1 MCAMKRLILLAA
13 SLITWAMVPVATQ
26 TPAVATPAPAVP
38 ELQFES
44 VPDPLTLPPDIHFG
58 EIAGIA
64 TNSKGNVFVFS
75 RGNVTGPAYMT
86 QAAQLL
92 EFDPKGKFV
101 REVGKGNF
109 ALAYAHAVRI
119 DKQDNIWIVDKGSN
133 MILKMNPQGRVVW
146 VFGRRGESSHLDVPP
161 DYASQLTSILERAGV
176 AITRPPNNNPRN
188 PLPVHRDNVFNQPT
202 DVAWDSQGNSYFSDG
217 YVNSRV
223 AKVNAK
229 GEWVASWGSL
239 GTGPGQFDT
248 PHGIAVSP
256 KDEIYVADRGNR
268 RVQVLD
274 TNGKY
279 LREFIIDVPVDTK
292 RGKIVYGAE
301 APNAKTGSQAP
312 GAPDALCMTPGPN
325 PVLFVGDLYPSRI
338 YKVSLEGKVL
348 GVYGQPG
355 RNLGEFGWIHAI
367 ACPSENEIW
376 VGELINWRVQKLVTK
391 KGATATK

>member
-1 MCAMKRLILLAA
+1 MSAMKRLLLAVSFA
-13 SLITWAMVPVATQ
+13 AWFMAPVATQ
-26 TPAVATPAPAVP
+26 TPAVP

-58 EIAGIA
+58 EVAGVA
-64 TNSKGNVFVFS
+64 VNSKGHVFVFS
-75 RGNVTGPAYMT
+75 RGNVSGPAYMT

-101 REVGKGNF
+101 REIGKNNF

-161 DYASQLTSILERAGV
+161 DYPSQLSGILERAGV

-202 DVAWDSQGNSYFSDG
+202 DVAWDSQGNSYFTDG

-239 GTGPGQFDT
+239 GNGPGQFDT
-248 PHGIAVSP
+248 PHGIAVGP
-256 KDEIYVADRGNR
+256 KDEIFVADRGNR
-268 RVQVLD
+268 RIQVLD
-274 TNGKY
+274 TNGKF
-279 LREFIIDVPVDTK
+279 LREFTIDVPVDTTK
-292 RGKIVYGAE
+292 GKIVYGAE
-301 APNAKTGSQAP
+301 APEREDRIAGARRARCAVHDARPEP
-312 GAPDALCMTPGPN
+312 GAVRRRSLSKPHLQGVARRQAARRLWTTGTQPRRVRLDPRDRV
-325 PVLFVGDLYPSRI
+325 PV
-338 YKVSLEGKVL
+338 GK
-348 GVYGQPG
+348 
-355 RNLGEFGWIHAI
+355 RNLGRRADQLARAEARDEEG
-367 ACPSENEIW
+367 
-376 VGELINWRVQKLVTK
+376 R
-391 KGATATK
+391 TATK

>member
-1 MCAMKRLILLAA
+1 MRALILIVAITAWTLMPAA
-13 SLITWAMVPVATQ
+13 IETQ
-26 TPAVATPAPAVP
+26 AQSPAPVP

-58 EIAGIA
+58 EIAGVA
-64 TNSKGNVFVFS
+64 VNSKGHIFVFS
-75 RGNVTGPAYMT
+75 RGNVTGPAYMAT
-86 QAAQLL
+86 ASQLL
-92 EFDPKGKFV
+92 EFDPKGKYV
-101 REVGKGNF
+101 REIGKNNF
-109 ALAYAHAVRI
+109 AWAYAHAVRI

-133 MILKMNPQGRVVW
+133 MILKFNPQGRVVW
-146 VFGRRGESSHLDVPP
+146 VFGRKGESSHLDVPP
-161 DYASQLTSILERAGV
+161 DYASQLSGLLERAGV
-176 AITRPPNNNPRN
+176 AITRPQNNNPRN
-188 PLPVHRDNVFNQPT
+188 PIPVHRDNVFNQPT
-202 DVAWDSQGNSYFSDG
+202 DVAWDSQGNSYFTDG

-239 GTGPGQFDT
+239 GNGPGQFDT
-248 PHGIAVSP
+248 PHGIAVGP
-256 KDEIYVADRGNR
+256 KDEIFVADRGNR
-268 RVQVLD
+268 RIQVLD
-274 TNGKY
+274 TTGKY
-279 LREFIIDVPVDTK
+279 LREFTIDVPVDTK

-301 APNAKTGSQAP
+301 APNAKTGSLAP

-338 YKVSLEGKVL
+338 YKVSLEGKLL

>member
-1 MCAMKRLILLAA
+1 MRILILAVLLVGWMLA
-13 SLITWAMVPVATQ
+13 PVSTQ
-26 TPAVATPAPAVP
+26 TPAVP
-38 ELQFES
+38 ELPFES
-44 VPDPLTLPPDIHFG
+44 VPDPLTLPPDVHFG
-58 EIAGIA
+58 EIAGVA
-64 TNSKGNVFVFS
+64 VNSKGNVFVFS
-75 RGNVTGPAYMT
+75 RGNSTGPAYMAT
-86 QAAQLL
+86 AAQLL
-92 EFDPKGKFV
+92 EFDPKGKFL
-101 REVGKGNF
+101 REIGKNNF
-109 ALAYAHAVRI
+109 GWAYAHAVRI

-133 MILKMNPQGRVVW
+133 VILKMNPQGRVVW
-146 VFGRRGESSHLDVPP
+146 VFGRKGESSHLDVPP
-161 DYASQLTSILERAGV
+161 DFASQLSGILERAGV
-176 AITRPPNNNPRN
+176 AITRPQNNNPRN

-202 DVAWDSQGNSYFSDG
+202 DVAWDSQGNSYFTDG

-239 GTGPGQFDT
+239 GNGPGQFDT

-268 RVQVLD
+268 RIQVLD
-274 TNGKY
+274 TSGKF
-279 LREFIIDVPVDTK
+279 LREFTIDIPVDTR

-301 APNAKTGSQAP
+301 TPNAKTGSQAP

-338 YKVSLEGKVL
+338 YKVSLDGKLL

-391 KGATATK
+391 KGAAATK

>member
-1 MCAMKRLILLAA
+1 MKRLLLAV
-13 SLITWAMVPVATQ
+13 SLATWFMAPVAAQ
-26 TPAVATPAPAVP
+26 TPAIPQLP
-38 ELQFES
+38 FES
-44 VPDPLTLPPDIHFG
+44 VPDPLTLPPDVHFG
-58 EIAGIA
+58 EIAGVA
-64 TNSKGNVFVFS
+64 VNSKGHVFVFS
-75 RGNVTGPAYMT
+75 RGNSVGPAYMAT
-86 QAAQLL
+86 ASQLL

-101 REVGKGNF
+101 REIGKNNF
-109 ALAYAHAVRI
+109 AWSYAHAVRV

-133 MILKMNPQGRVVW
+133 MILKFNQQGRVVW
-146 VFGRRGESSHLDVPP
+146 VFGRKGESSHLDVPP
-161 DYASQLTSILERAGV
+161 DYASQLSGLLQRAGV
-176 AITRPPNNNPRN
+176 AVTPPANNNPRN

-217 YVNSRV
+217 YINSRV

-239 GTGPGQFDT
+239 GKGPGQFDT
-248 PHGIAVSP
+248 PHGIAVGP

-268 RVQVLD
+268 RIQVLD
-274 TNGKY
+274 PTGKY
-279 LREFIIDVPVDTK
+279 LREFTIDVPVDTTK
-292 RGKIVYGAE
+292 GKIVYGQE
-301 APNAKTGSQAP
+301 LPNATTGSQAP

-338 YKVSLEGKVL
+338 YKVSLDGKLL

-376 VGELINWRVQKLVTK
+376 VGELINWRVQKLVTR

>member
-1 MCAMKRLILLAA
+1 MSAMKRLILAVSFVA
-13 SLITWAMVPVATQ
+13 WALVPVSTQ
-26 TPAVATPAPAVP
+26 TPAPAAVP
-38 ELQFES
+38 ELPFAS
-44 VPDPLTLPPDIHFG
+44 VPDPFTMPPDISFG
-58 EIAGIA
+58 EVAGVA
-64 TNSKGNVFVFS
+64 TNSKGNIFVFS
-75 RGNVTGPAYMT
+75 RGNSTGPAYMAT
-86 QAAQLL
+86 AAQLL
-92 EFDPKGKFV
+92 EFDAKGKFL
-101 REVGKGNF
+101 REIGKNNF
-109 ALAYAHAVRI
+109 AWAYAHAVRI

-133 MILKMNPQGRVVW
+133 VILKMNPQGRVVW
-146 VFGRRGESSHLDVPP
+146 VFGRKGESSHLDVPP
-161 DYASQLTSILERAGV
+161 DYASQMSGILERAGV
-176 AITRPPNNNPRN
+176 AITRPANNNPRN
-188 PLPVHRDNVFNQPT
+188 PVPVHRDNVFNQPT
-202 DVAWDSQGNSYFSDG
+202 DVAWDSQGNAYFSDG

-239 GTGPGQFDT
+239 GNGPGQFDT
-248 PHGIAVSP
+248 PHGLAVSP

-268 RVQVLD
+268 RIQVLD
-274 TNGKY
+274 TNGKF
-279 LREFIIDVPVDTK
+279 LREFTIDVPVDTK

-301 APNAKTGSQAP
+301 TPNAKTGSQAP

-367 ACPSENEIW
+367 ACPSENEIY
-376 VGELINWRVQKLVTK
+376 VAELINWRVQKLITK

>member
-1 MCAMKRLILLAA
+1 MKRMLFVAVSFL
-13 SLITWAMVPVATQ
+13 TWAIAPVATQ
-26 TPAVATPAPAVP
+26 TPATVP

-58 EIAGIA
+58 EIAGVA
-64 TNSKGNVFVFS
+64 VNSKGHIFVFS
-75 RGNVTGPAYMT
+75 RGNVTGPAYMAT
-86 QAAQLL
+86 ASQLL
-92 EFDPKGKFV
+92 EFDPKGKYV
-101 REVGKGNF
+101 REIGKNNF
-109 ALAYAHAVRI
+109 AWAYAHAVRI

-133 MILKMNPQGRVVW
+133 MILKFNPQGRVVW
-146 VFGRRGESSHLDVPP
+146 VFGRKGESSHLDVPP
-161 DYASQLTSILERAGV
+161 DYASQMSGILERAGV

-188 PLPVHRDNVFNQPT
+188 PIPVHRDNVFNQPT

-239 GTGPGQFDT
+239 GNGPGQFDT
-248 PHGIAVSP
+248 PHGIAVGP

-268 RVQVLD
+268 RIQVLD
-274 TNGKY
+274 TSGKY
-279 LREFIIDVPVDTK
+279 LREFTIDVPVDTK
-292 RGKIVYGAE
+292 RGKIVYGGE
-301 APNAKTGSQAP
+301 NPNGKTGSLAP

-338 YKVSLEGKVL
+338 YKVSLDGKLL